1 MMMKKILF
9 LCAMLLPNLLGA
21 TLTVE
26 YLDGSEEAL
35 PLASVRRME
44 FSFADAPT
52 VQFANLDGSAK
63 TAEGVATIV
72 FAHKQTTALP
82 VTEGAQVRIFPNPT
96 TETLI
101 VENATTEAF
110 LYDLSGVCVRRQKLN
125 EGQNSIFVGD
135 LENGVYLLS
144 VDETV
149 VKVIKK

>member
-1 MMMKKILF
+1 MKKKILF
-9 LCAMLLPNLLGA
+9 LCAMLLPNLLCA

-35 PLASVRRME
+35 SLAAIRRME
-44 FSFADAPT
+44 FSFDEKPT

-63 TAEGVATIV
+63 TACGVATIV
-72 FAHKQTTALP
+72 FAHRQTTALP
-82 VTEGAQVRIFPNPT
+82 TAEGAQVRIFPNPT

-101 VENATTEAF
+101 VENATSEAF
-110 LYDLSGVCVRRQKLN
+110 VYDLSGVCVRRQKLN
-125 EGQNSIFVGD
+125 DGQNSIFVGD
-135 LENGVYLLS
+135 LDNGVYLLS